1 MVSIFTLRRSQSVES
16 REPFTGEVAVEFRDV
31 FKAFGPNRVLN
42 GLTMAIP
49 TGKITMIMGPSG
61 TGKSVCIN
69 HIVGLMRPDSGD
81 VVVEGESVANMPDDD
96 LLRLRR
102 DKFGVLFQDGALFS
116 SMTVGGNVGFPLRQ
130 HTDMS
135 EREVQEIISRRLTE
149 VGLADAADLRPSE
162 LSGGM
167 RKRVGFA
174 RALALDP
181 SIVLFDEPDS
191 GLDPVRCALLCDLIR
206 EIHGESGGTYVVVT
220 HDMLSAR
227 RIADHICILWQGKL
241 VGDGPAD
248 ALFES
253 EDPFVRQFLAGES
266 AGPLG
271 MD

>member
-1 MVSIFTLRRSQSVES
+1 MSIFTHRRPGPLEA
-16 REPFTGEVAVEFRDV
+16 RDRFDGDFAIEFRDV
-31 FKAFGPNRVLN
+31 FKAFGSNHVLN
-42 GLTMAIP
+42 GLSMRIP

-69 HIVGLMRPDSGD
+69 HIVGLMRPDRGD
-81 VVVEGESVANMPDDD
+81 VIVEGQSIVSMPEDE

-116 SMTVGGNVGFPLRQ
+116 SMTVGGNVAFPLRQ
-130 HTDMS
+130 HTDKP
-135 EREVQEIISRRLTE
+135 EREIDEIVRGRLAE

-174 RALALDP
+174 RALALNP

-191 GLDPVRCALLCDLIR
+191 GLDPVRCALLCELIR
-206 EIHGESGGTYVVVT
+206 DIHAESSGTYIVVT

-227 RIADHICILWQGKL
+227 RIADHICLLWQGRL
-241 VGDGPAD
+241 VGDGA
-248 ALFES
+248 AGEVLES
-253 EDPFVRQFLAGES
+253 NDPFVRQFLTGES

>member
-1 MVSIFTLRRSQSVES
+1 MSIFSR
-16 REPFTGEVAVEFRDV
+16 REPQPLEPRERFRGEYAIEFRDV
-31 FKAFGPNRVLN
+31 FKAFGPNHVLN
-42 GLTMAIP
+42 GLSLSVP
-49 TGKITMIMGPSG
+49 TGKVTMIMGPSG

-69 HIVGLMRPDSGD
+69 HIVGLMRPDSGE
-81 VVVEGESVANMPDDD
+81 VIVEGESVANMPDQE

-130 HTDMS
+130 HTDMP
-135 EREVQEIISRRLTE
+135 EREVEEIVARRLAE
-149 VGLADAADLRPSE
+149 VGLANAADLRPSE

-191 GLDPVRCALLCDLIR
+191 GLDPVRCALLCELIR
-206 EIHGESGGTYVVVT
+206 EIHDESGGTYVVVT

-227 RIADHICILWQGKL
+227 RIADHICILWKGKL
-241 VGDGPAD
+241 AGDGPAQELLD
-248 ALFES
+248 S
-253 EDPFVRQFLAGES
+253 DDPFVQQFLAGES